1 MDLYIQ
7 IISWLVAIIGGIAIV
22 GLLTAFVVDLYSKH
36 LWQSIRMTYKLE
48 CCQYYLQLAHKKG
61 RTVKIEDEG

>member
-7 IISWLVAIIGGIAIV
+7 IISWLVAIVGGLVIV
-22 GLLTAFVVDLYSKH
+22 GLLFAFLIDLYSKR
-36 LWQSIRMTYKLE
+36 LWDSIRMTYKLE

-61 RTVKIEDEG
+61 HTVKIE